1 MTATTLG
8 LSDALFPKTQQR
20 VLAVLF
26 GNPERSFYTNE
37 LFRLVGAGSGAVQR
51 ELKRMTDAGLLNVTR
66 IGNQKHYQANR
77 DAPVFEELR
86 SIVIKTFGVADQLRS
101 ALVPLANKVEV
112 AFIYG
117 SVAKG
122 TDNSNS
128 DIDLMLI
135 GEGISHTEVIAAMM
149 PVEAKVAREINPSIY
164 SKPQWN
170 KRLKEGNA
178 FAVGVQKQAKI
189 FLIGTED
196 DLI

>member
-1 MTATTLG
+1 MTATTFG

-51 ELKRMTDAGLLNVTR
+51 ELKRMTDAGLLNVTL

-86 SIVIKTFGVADQLRS
+86 SIVIKTFGVADQLRA
-101 ALVPLANKVEV
+101 ALLPLANKIEV

-128 DIDLMLI
+128 DVDLMLI
-135 GEGISHTEVIAAMM
+135 GEGISHSEVIAALM
-149 PVEAKVAREINPSIY
+149 PAEAKVARKINPSIY
-164 SKPQWN
+164 SKQQWK
-170 KRLKEGNA
+170 KRLQEGNV
-178 FAVGVQKQAKI
+178 FVKRVQEQAKI
-189 FLIGTED
+189 FLIGTEH
-196 DLI
+196 DLV

>member
-1 MTATTLG
+1 MQTTATG
-8 LSDALFPKTQQR
+8 LSSALFSKTQQR

-37 LFRLVGAGSGAVQR
+37 ILRLVGAGTGAVQR
-51 ELKRMTDAGLLNVTR
+51 ELKRMADTGLLKVTL

-77 DAPVFEELR
+77 DAPIFEELH
-86 SIVIKTFGVADQLRS
+86 SIVVKTFGVADQLRT
-101 ALVPLANKVEV
+101 ALVQLAEKIDV

-122 TDNSNS
+122 TDNANS

-135 GEGISHTEVIAAMM
+135 GEQLSHAEVIAALM
-149 PVEAKVAREINPSIY
+149 PAETRVARAINPSIY
-164 SKPQWN
+164 SKQQWH
-170 KRLKEGNA
+170 KRLLEGNA
-178 FAVGVQKQAKI
+178 FVENVQKQAKI
-189 FLIGTED
+189 FLIGVEN

>member
-1 MTATTLG
+1 MF
-8 LSDALFPKTQQR
+8 SKTQQR

-37 LFRLVGAGSGAVQR
+37 ILRLVGAGTGAVQR
-51 ELKRMTDAGLLNVTR
+51 ELKRMADTGLLKVTL

-77 DAPVFEELR
+77 DAPIFEELH
-86 SIVIKTFGVADQLRS
+86 SIVVKTFGVADQLRT
-101 ALVPLANKVEV
+101 ALVQLAEKIDV

-122 TDNSNS
+122 TDNANS

-135 GEGISHTEVIAAMM
+135 GEQLSHAEVIAALM
-149 PVEAKVAREINPSIY
+149 PAETRVARAINPSIY
-164 SKPQWN
+164 SKQQWH
-170 KRLKEGNA
+170 KRLLEGNA
-178 FAVGVQKQAKI
+178 FVENVQKQAKI
-189 FLIGTED
+189 FLIGVEN